1 MDLDMIKTPEDIYE
15 WIDANIQYGWLD
27 TEGNKHIGEMKHF
40 RKLYRTMSIEEIYE
54 HKIGTCIEQVALMHD
69 LLDKIN
75 IPNKM
80 FCCRIFEP
88 DDYGNLEEEEHMHCF
103 VLYWKDGKVWQIE
116 HPNQNRKGIYAF
128 SDEDTA
134 VRAIEDYYIALRGGK
149 KSPTTEFTM
158 VEQGLSFREFNQYI
172 NSLDG
177 GKGRTR

>member
-1 MDLDMIKTPEDIYE
+1 MKRPESPEEILIWMDET
-15 WIDANIQYGWLD
+15 IQYGWLD
-27 TEGNKHIGEMKHF
+27 GEKKVHRDMTGF
-40 RKLYRTMSIEEIYE
+40 RRDYRIASFEECLKYRV
-54 HKIGTCIEQVALMHD
+54 GTCIEQVWMMHL
-69 LLDKIN
+69 LLDQLYL
-75 IPNKM
+75 PNKM
-80 FCCRIFEP
+80 YCCRIFEP

-128 SDEDTA
+128 SDEVTA

-158 VEQGLSFREFNQYI
+158 VEQGLSFREFHQYI

>member
-1 MDLDMIKTPEDIYE
+1 
-15 WIDANIQYGWLD
+15 
-27 TEGNKHIGEMKHF
+27 
-40 RKLYRTMSIEEIYE
+40 
-54 HKIGTCIEQVALMHD
+54 
-69 LLDKIN
+69 
-75 IPNKM
+75 
-80 FCCRIFEP
+80 
-88 DDYGNLEEEEHMHCF
+88 MHCF

-134 VRAIEDYYIALRGGK
+134 VRAIEDYDIALRGGK